1 MVKLDPKYM
10 GAGLAAIGALA
21 LAAAGYVQ
29 FITPT
34 ELECREKLSAAEVR
48 VELLTEAKDA
58 CKVALDACSGST
70 P

>member
-1 MVKLDPKYM
+1 MNLDPKYL
-10 GAGLAAIGALA
+10 GAGLAAVGMLA

-34 ELECREKLSAAEVR
+34 ELECREKLSASEVR

-58 CKVALDACSGST
+58 CKVALDTCAGST